1 MKGTRL
7 LGWYFKKNWWRYLI
21 TLLSIVIS
29 VFLRTISPDV
39 IERTVNAINSNT
51 LTTEFVYYGFG
62 ILLAAA
68 VLSYFFSSITNY
80 MRGWLFQDLLY
91 DTKLKLLKSI
101 FRQDGDF
108 FEEYY
113 SGDLIGRSTSDSF
126 AVARVVSFQ
135 FFDFAATIITLAVA
149 FIKMISKDAIL
160 TLYVMIPMPLIFIVV
175 LILRPKI
182 SRNWRMVREENSRLN
197 NLVMESVNNV
207 KLIRGFNKEEFDKEK
222 LSESATKAYQIERR
236 TIYLRAMFG
245 PTFRLILIITQG
257 IVLTLGSFLI
267 VNNRGFTV
275 GELISFNLY
284 LGMFSWPLF
293 QLGNQISV
301 FSQSRV
307 SIERIEEILKK
318 EPTIQDKINAI
329 DVPKLENIEFKNF
342 NFKYPKAEG
351 TTLKN
356 INLKVEQGK
365 TLGIVGKT
373 GSGKSTL
380 VKQLLRMY
388 PLTEAGCIRINGIN
402 ITNYKK
408 QSIRENIAFV
418 PQESELFSRTVLA
431 NILIGEGKDSSY
443 SVEEAIKMADFEKDI
458 PYLTNGLDTRVGEG
472 GMTLSGGQRQR
483 ASIARALLKNSEV
496 LVLDDSLS
504 AVDGVTEKNILES
517 LKKYRKDKTN
527 IIIAHRLSAVIEA
540 DKIIVLDKGTIS
552 EEGTHEELMAKQ
564 GWYYTQYKNQELKGE
579 KDEI

>member
-1 MKGTRL
+1 
-7 LGWYFKKNWWRYLI
+7 
-21 TLLSIVIS
+21 
-29 VFLRTISPDV
+29 
-39 IERTVNAINSNT
+39 
-51 LTTEFVYYGFG
+51 
-62 ILLAAA
+62 
-68 VLSYFFSSITNY
+68 
-80 MRGWLFQDLLY
+80 
-91 DTKLKLLKSI
+91 
-101 FRQDGDF
+101 
-108 FEEYY
+108 
-113 SGDLIGRSTSDSF
+113 
-126 AVARVVSFQ
+126 
-135 FFDFAATIITLAVA
+135 
-149 FIKMISKDAIL
+149 
-160 TLYVMIPMPLIFIVV
+160 
-175 LILRPKI
+175 
-182 SRNWRMVREENSRLN
+182 
-197 NLVMESVNNV
+197 
-207 KLIRGFNKEEFDKEK
+207 
-222 LSESATKAYQIERR
+222 
-236 TIYLRAMFG
+236 
-245 PTFRLILIITQG
+245 
-257 IVLTLGSFLI
+257 
-267 VNNRGFTV
+267 
-275 GELISFNLY
+275 
-284 LGMFSWPLF
+284 MFSWPLF

-329 DVPKLENIEFKNF
+329 DVPKLEVIEFRNF

-388 PLTEAGCIRINGIN
+388 PLTETGCIRINGIN

-408 QSIRENIAFV
+408 QSLRENIAFV

-431 NILIGEGKDSSY
+431 NILMGEGKDSSY

-458 PYLTNGLDTRVGEG
+458 PYLTNGLDTKVGEG

-517 LKKYRKDKTN
+517 LKKYRANKTN

-540 DKIIVLDKGTIS
+540 DKIVVLDKGTIT